1 LHFSERYG
9 IIRTSNEGKKPEG
22 GLATSDSKKEVVFMS
37 LEMILFLNS
46 LVEKG
51 YIVSYRVT
59 KDKVY
64 VIIKK

>member
-1 LHFSERYG
+1 MGFE
-9 IIRTSNEGKKPEG
+9 IIR
-22 GLATSDSKKEVVFMS
+22 
-37 LEMILFLNS
+37 FLDF

>member
-1 LHFSERYG
+1 MSFE
-9 IIRTSNEGKKPEG
+9 IIH
-22 GLATSDSKKEVVFMS
+22 
-37 LEMILFLNS
+37 ILNF

-59 KDKVY
+59 KNKVY